1 MMITD
6 SRHESIAFA
15 GAVAVVL
22 AGGASRSVSTGASAA
37 TLCDSLKASQLPHT
51 TISAAAIVEAGTF
64 ASAVERGYDHKT
76 LPAFCRVQGVIAASS
91 DSHIEFE
98 VWMPAAGWNRKYQG
112 VGNGGFAGE
121 ITHSQIDAALKAGV
135 DIPWDDSGHK

>member
-6 SRHESIAFA
+6 SLHESIAFA
-15 GAVAVVL
+15 CAVAVVL
-22 AGGASRSVSTGASAA
+22 AGGTLRSVSTGASAA
-37 TLCDSLKASQLPHT
+37 TLCDSLEASHLPHT
-51 TISAAAIVEAGTF
+51 TISAPPIVEAGTF
-64 ASAVERGYDHKT
+64 ASAVERGYDYKT

-112 VGNGGFAGE
+112 LGNGGFAGE
-121 ITHSQIDAALKAGV
+121 MTYSHTAPALEAADATGATDTG
-135 DIPWDDSGHK
+135 